1 MAITAIPVGFVA
13 GLFGI
18 GGGLITVP
26 FLYFVFGLMAV
37 SGRGLVKAAENNYEK
52 LDIINELNESNEM

>member
-1 MAITAIPVGFVA
+1 MMEIFDNEIVKTLAHI
-13 GLFGI
+13 I
-18 GGGLITVP
+18 GVIL

-52 LDIINELNESNEM
+52 MDIIKEKDGM

>member
-1 MAITAIPVGFVA
+1 MKIFDNEIVKTLAHI
-13 GLFGI
+13 I
-18 GGGLITVP
+18 GVIL

-52 LDIINELNESNEM
+52 IDIINEMNELNKM